1 MARPRFRKSNLTP
14 RGLLVGRATR
24 TCAVRSSARSAIDE
38 PLIPDGALYATARQL
53 GRRYQ
58 VSVKWISARSA
69 LLGAT
74 PISDSPNSELRYH
87 LPTADAYMEARRR
100 SQPVRTAR
108 RARQTATPVTTRNGA
123 PLLSFKQ
130 P

>member
-1 MARPRFRKSNLTP
+1 MARPRCRSSNLTR
-14 RGLLVGRATR
+14 RGLFIGRATR
-24 TCAVRSSARSAIDE
+24 TCGVRSSAKSATDE
-38 PLIPDGALYATARQL
+38 PLIPEGALYATARQL
-53 GRRYQ
+53 SRRYQ

-87 LPTADAYMEARRR
+87 LPTADSYMETRRRATPVSKARRR
-100 SQPVRTAR
+100 RTS
-108 RARQTATPVTTRNGA
+108 ATRETTRNGA
-123 PLLSFKQ
+123 PLLPFKR

>member
-1 MARPRFRKSNLTP
+1 VASLANSDLDQC
-14 RGLLVGRATR
+14 LLP
-24 TCAVRSSARSAIDE
+24 E
-38 PLIPDGALYATARQL
+38 GALYATARQL
-53 GRRYQ
+53 SRRYQ
-58 VSVKWISARSA
+58 VSVKWIRARSA
-69 LLGAT
+69 WLGAT
-74 PISDSPNSELRYH
+74 PISDATNSELRYH

-100 SQPVRTAR
+100 SEPVRAAR